1 MQVLAWGPG
10 HTAYVRAT
18 GHIPL
23 RPKAM
28 HEAVQLLSCMNS
40 PRCAPDDLRA
50 ELAQLDVPALVAYF
64 DHLVAQN
71 ELFEVRE
78 QCTAEQICIRFLR
91 QDVMS
96 RAAPAP
102 ASAEAAVPAIAV
114 TALPLAQASRRAE
127 LLICARPRVHT
138 LWGVD

>member
-1 MQVLAWGPG
+1 MDFGTPVMVLAWGPG

-71 ELFEVRE
+71 ELFE
-78 QCTAEQICIRFLR
+78 
-91 QDVMS
+91 DVMS

-102 ASAEAAVPAIAV
+102 ASAEAAVPAIA
-114 TALPLAQASRRAE
+114 ASSA
-127 LLICARPRVHT
+127 H
-138 LWGVD
+138 VD